1 MIINLPLNYCNLLIN
16 NINTNNKLI
25 SLINDKPTII
35 LKSIPIYNLSEN
47 YYSNDIIESNILL
60 FIIWLI
66 NFYIFINLIHKK

>member
-66 NFYIFINLIHKK
+66 NIYIFIDLIDKK

>member
-25 SLINDKPTII
+25 SLINHKPTII
-35 LKSIPIYNLSEN
+35 LKNIPIYNLSEN
-47 YYSNDIIESNILL
+47 YYSNNIIESNILL

-66 NFYIFINLIHKK
+66 NIYIFIDLIDKK

>member
-25 SLINDKPTII
+25 SLINDKSTII
-35 LKSIPIYNLSEN
+35 LKNIPIYNLSEN
-47 YYSNDIIESNILL
+47 YYSNNIIESNILL

-66 NFYIFINLIHKK
+66 NIYIFIDLIDKK